1 MQERRYQVSA
11 LEEMRESG
19 DYEKLAQS
27 LPSEWSGLD
36 PFDWDTIQMR
46 LMAAEMYGRE
56 GRLEQMSA
64 ALDPYLGGVDK
75 LPFALAPQALIMA
88 SHFKN
93 RNGEADEAL
102 KLSMMARVVSGAQ
115 RDESVEAEAVLAE
128 GKALW
133 SLNRWEEAVRRFE
146 QAIAMYAAQSRSYRL
161 GLAYLALGEVL
172 ARVGKVEDART
183 SLERSIRIMLKH
195 RDDFSLASARMD
207 IALALNAMGEYET
220 SLKYLQFANET
231 FEQIGHEVFKLM
243 SINRIAEVLIFLKDY
258 DRAGQ
263 YIARALEQAVATR
276 STQLP
281 FIYELKGRLFIARND
296 FEKAEKA
303 LKAAVDM
310 GEQAGSP
317 LQRAESRRTLGRLY
331 LLQSKPV
338 QAATILRAGLEDAET
353 VHARL
358 LELEIK
364 SLLSE
369 SIYPNAP
376 VEACK
381 HITEVEAEIDE
392 RNLPE
397 LRKVCQA
404 ARKQIDS
411 LDHEHYF
418 IISDAR
424 MPTLAE
430 ARVAMLKWLWAR
442 ALYKA
447 KGNAREAAEQ
457 LDVTPTYI
465 RKLTKLIPR
474 DLLRP
479 GRKRPRRR
487 RGSGSASIL

>member
-1 MQERRYQVSA
+1 MQEKRYQVSV
-11 LEEMRESG
+11 LEEMKEAG
-19 DYEKLAQS
+19 DYDKLAQS
-27 LPSEWSGLD
+27 LPTDWSNLD
-36 PFDWDTIQMR
+36 SFDWDTIRMR
-46 LMAAEMYGRE
+46 LMAAEMFGRE
-56 GRLEQMSA
+56 GRLDQMA
-64 ALDPYLGGVDK
+64 AAIEPYLGSVDK
-75 LPFALAPQALIMA
+75 LPFALAAEALIMA
-88 SHFKN
+88 SQYKN

-102 KLSMMARVVSGAQ
+102 KLAVLARVVAGAKE
-115 RDESVEAEAVLAE
+115 DESVEAEAIQAE

-133 SLNRWEEAVRRFE
+133 SLNRWEEAIKKFE
-146 QAIAMYAAQSRSYRL
+146 QSIAMYAAQSRSYKL

-172 ARVGKVEDART
+172 ARVGRVEDART
-183 SLERSIRIMLKH
+183 ALERSIRIMLKH
-195 RDDFSLASARMD
+195 RDEFSLASARMD
-207 IALALNAMGEYET
+207 IALALNALGEYET

-231 FEQIGHEVFKLM
+231 FEQLGHDVFKLM
-243 SINRIAEVLIFLKDY
+243 SLNRIAEALIYMKEY
-258 DRAGQ
+258 ERAGT
-263 YIARALEQAVATR
+263 YVSRALEQAVATR

-281 FIYELKGRLFIARND
+281 FIYELKGRLYIAKND

-303 LKAAVDM
+303 LKAAVEM

-317 LQRAESRRTLGRLY
+317 LQRAESRRTLGKLY
-331 LLQSKPV
+331 LLQNKPALASTV
-338 QAATILRAGLEDAET
+338 LRDGLEDAEK

-364 SLLSE
+364 SLLAE
-369 SIYPNAP
+369 AIYPNAP

-381 HITEVEAEIDE
+381 YITEVEAEIDD

-479 GRKRPRRR
+479 GRKRPKRR
-487 RGSGSASIL
+487 RGSSSLL